1 MVEGR
6 YPSDDIFRGDF
17 DPEIRKKKSAA
28 AKAIERKAA
37 TSKQT
42 SKSQLRRGLSLLAG
56 KTEELPHRLLGGTK
70 SEVSQTSVDPEAE
83 ANFRVAE
90 DSSDEATSSPTRAIK
105 ASQRTPRIFG
115 RAGDDSSPVAQDAG
129 EEASE
134 PSSSPISAPFARSLF
149 SEPSVREPEADET
162 AYPEGAFFEDE
173 EPAYVDRK
181 HRFFSRSRIEPAP
194 DEPWGEESSPPD
206 IDVPTAQ
213 PWAESLSGGV
223 KRFFSRV
230 THPESPSDADDY
242 SPEPEAASTATDP
255 ESSPDTDAVWSTGSF
270 GHDDAVDVVPS
281 PPDIDVPTAQ
291 PWAESLSGGVKRFF
305 SRVTHPET
313 LSDVREHDDAGASP
327 WVDPGLAQ
335 TDAAIAETRGPVD
348 ATLGHDQVG
357 MPTASAA
364 PAVWPV
370 ILEKA
375 KNFFFQVEEVELPTR
390 KPSGAPTEHGQPLG
404 RLAAGL
410 GGFRASVTR
419 LGQPSSLG
427 TERVVP
433 DADDSLVAEKS
444 DPAQPSHAEL
454 TSAGS
459 VGASGQE
466 ANSASTGLPLRRPA
480 GRHFAAEGST
490 WEPPQWN
497 LQAQERIDPP
507 LAKPSSASAGD
518 LRHRPRQ
525 RVAERHIRPS
535 APERLAASASVPY
548 TPRRVRPRGQ
558 TGGDGT
564 TSGGL
569 PSGDR
574 AGRETVALIISVC
587 LILAI
592 VLGIGN
598 LRNAGGLAAGKT
610 SAADLA
616 PSTTVVPQPSTT
628 TAPSTTVTTAPPT
641 TIVVTTT
648 TQPAIAAGA
657 NPANAQVTVRVA
669 NGTSVAGAAGRI
681 TKKLQSLDFNV
692 VVPINATVSNL
703 TTTTVYYYSGFQ
715 VAGQAVAEL
724 LGLPASAAKP
734 FTAAAPLPNIY
745 PSDVNVVLGTDVA
758 G

>member
-194 DEPWGEESSPPD
+194 DEPWGEES
-206 IDVPTAQ
+206 
-213 PWAESLSGGV
+213 
-223 KRFFSRV
+223 
-230 THPESPSDADDY
+230 
-242 SPEPEAASTATDP
+242 
-255 ESSPDTDAVWSTGSF
+255 
-270 GHDDAVDVVPS
+270 S